1 MANARDSAVKLMES
15 RRYSDALAIFQ
26 GLIREEATDWSLYY
40 MAGQCARFTGQLPL
54 AAEYLARSVELNK
67 TEPAVFQ
74 ALGIAMQ
81 LQQRYPE
88 AVEALGTA
96 LELDPD
102 NALAFNSLALTQ
114 KKMGE
119 FEKALHNYT
128 AGVYAVVRKLIK
140 TMKNIRDQRIYE
152 HPETETALWTE
163 YATWGAMY
171 ICSSDPNVV
180 RMAFPTSDSAMAEA
194 RTREHAGLYWRDLPE
209 GESGVTRLFLP
220 NYFNLVFFSLSGD
233 PAYANLIGNRGTVLQ
248 ALGREDEASQHF
260 AEAEEFS
267 CR

>member
-1 MANARDSAVKLMES
+1 MTNARDSAIELMD
-15 RRYSDALAIFQ
+15 RRRFVDALAIFE

-54 AAEYLARSVELNK
+54 AADYLARSVELNK
-67 TEPAVFQ
+67 TEPATFQ

-81 LQQRYPE
+81 LLQRYPE
-88 AVEALGTA
+88 AVEAFGTA

-102 NALAFNSLALTQ
+102 NALAINSLALTQ

-119 FEKALHNYT
+119 LEKALHNYT

-140 TMKNIRDQRIYE
+140 TMKNTRSHRIYE
-152 HPETETALWTE
+152 QPETEAELWME
-163 YATWGAMY
+163 YAAWGAIH
-171 ICSSDPNVV
+171 ICSLDPNII
-180 RMAFPTSDSAMAEA
+180 RMTLPTSESAMTEA
-194 RTREHAGLYWRDLPE
+194 RTREHAGLYWCDLPE
-209 GESGVTRLFLP
+209 GESGVTRQFLP
-220 NYFNLVFFSLSGD
+220 NYFNTVFVSLNGD
-233 PAYANLIGNRGTVLQ
+233 PVYANLIGNRGTVLR
-248 ALGREDEASQHF
+248 ALGREDEARQHF